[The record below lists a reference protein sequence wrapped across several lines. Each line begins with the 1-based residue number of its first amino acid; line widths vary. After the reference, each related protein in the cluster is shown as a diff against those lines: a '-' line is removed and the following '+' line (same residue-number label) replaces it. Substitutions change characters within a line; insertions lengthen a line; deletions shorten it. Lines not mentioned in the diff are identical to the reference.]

1 MKNKFSETIN
11 SVVGKAQEIADKVG
25 DAVESTVETVA
36 DTVEAVTTTVN
47 TIEDTA
53 ESVAE
58 IVETAPKIDEVVQA
72 MMKDARVGHFLI
84 DILAGMNVG
93 EASAKYFPPEAATD
107 VQSAQDI
114 ENLVNEAEQR
124 GYLRGRNEQIEMKMR
139 DLDHLQRSGQR
150 RGPVIET
157 TILNHPRRSVWEN

>member
-1 MKNKFSETIN
+1 MKDKFSETIN

-36 DTVEAVTTTVN
+36 NTVEAVTTVVD

-93 EASAKYFPPEAATD
+93 EASAKYFSPEATTD
-107 VQSAQDI
+107 AQSAQDI

-150 RGPVIET
+150 RGPVVET